1 MGAFMSDLLDRFKKT
16 LEESLET
23 AKHNAQNL
31 KEIAEEYGKVAR
43 FKFELH
49 QLQTSRRKKMELL
62 GETVFPFL
70 NENRHNDLKM
80 HETLQVIL
88 DNIKNLDNDIELTQ
102 KALELMRSPAK
113 SDDTEVNEEQLKN
126 QIQEVEIEI
135 ESRIK
140 ELRAVKDALKKGDKE
155 PEKTPAKKPVK
166 KAVKKPVKKPVKK
179 TVKKKA

>member
-1 MGAFMSDLLDRFKKT
+1 MAELLDRFKKT

-43 FKFELH
+43 FKFEMH
-49 QLQTSRRKKMELL
+49 QLQTSRKKKMELL

-70 NENRHNDLKM
+70 NENRFNDLKK

-88 DNIKNLDNDIELTQ
+88 DNIKNLDNDFKLTQ

-113 SDDTEVNEEQLKN
+113 SDDPEMDEEQLKN
-126 QIQEVEIEI
+126 QILEVEKEI
-135 ESRIK
+135 ESRIN
-140 ELRAVKDALKKGDKE
+140 ELRAVKDALKKND
-155 PEKTPAKKPVK
+155 
-166 KAVKKPVKKPVKK
+166 KK
-179 TVKKKA
+179 TVKKKS

>member
-1 MGAFMSDLLDRFKKT
+1 MSDLIERLRKA

-43 FKFELH
+43 LKFELH
-49 QLQTSRRKKMELL
+49 QIQTSRKKKMELL

-70 NENRHNDLKM
+70 NENRYTDLKN

-102 KALELMRSPAK
+102 KNLESLRSQTNA
-113 SDDTEVNEEQLKN
+113 TEPEKDEEELKN
-126 QIQEVEIEI
+126 EIKKVEKEI

-140 ELRAVKDALKKGDKE
+140 ELRAVKDALKKNNKSTTG
-155 PEKTPAKKPVK
+155 
-166 KAVKKPVKKPVKK
+166 KK
-179 TVKKKA
+179 TTN